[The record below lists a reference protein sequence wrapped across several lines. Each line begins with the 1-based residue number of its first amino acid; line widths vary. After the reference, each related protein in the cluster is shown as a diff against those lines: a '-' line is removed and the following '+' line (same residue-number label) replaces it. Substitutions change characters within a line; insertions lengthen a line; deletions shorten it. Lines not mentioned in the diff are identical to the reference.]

1 MNNPENQPEYI
12 REFTYCPRCHSNLI
26 PSISISG
33 APSEYWLEC
42 SNKGCNTYVNTY
54 VPQDH
59 QMSFHTDEHLLTGNF
74 GGYGS
79 GKTLT
84 SREEFYK
91 HLFLTPNGQTL
102 VGANVSSQYEQTIKR
117 DIENDLPKA
126 FIKSYSTLK
135 AYYDFQNSHRLLFR
149 PFDDVNKLR
158 SYNLTSFIIVE
169 ASECKPEVFT
179 QLKTRLRNTA
189 AGIQA
194 QDANGKPLFRYT
206 KNHQAIPVMKADWR
220 RGIVES
226 NPDSGWIRSDV
237 VMVASDIQKHG
248 EIHDDFKQLPDTLDP
263 QISAHISTSAVNE
276 YLPDNFIETNSKGK
290 SVWWVQKYLYGSFQ
304 YAAGLVYPNALN
316 YVVAVPDI
324 PRHWKR
330 LVAFDYG
337 LSDPSVFLF
346 AAVDEE
352 NSKVIIY
359 DEIVTND
366 KNIEQLAKLYFEGV
380 KDIPSGG
387 FVCPPIID
395 PKSGPKRDYEKKT
408 LSDHFLDYNI
418 AFKPGAINKDAR
430 VFRTNTYIELGY
442 LRISE
447 KCVNLINELRD
458 YKFKADRSDENILTN
473 KPKDGNDHAISAL
486 EWILMELPADPRN
499 LIYGVYNKKAEDIGK
514 TQEDLLEDEYANWI
528 FSDENN
534 IEERGYY

>member
-1 MNNPENQPEYI
+1 ML
-12 REFTYCPRCHSNLI
+12 RRKFDYCPRCRSKLVQTI
-26 PSISISG
+26 AISG
-33 APSEYWLEC
+33 APSEFWLEC
-42 SNKGCNTYVNTY
+42 SNPACNTYVNTF

-59 QMSFHTDEHLLTGNF
+59 QLAFHKDSHLLTGNF

-102 VGANVSSQYEQTIKR
+102 VGANVSSQFEQTIKR

-126 FIKSYSTLK
+126 FMKSYSQLK
-135 AYYDFQNSHRLLFR
+135 AYYDFQNGHRLLFR

-158 SYNLTSFIIVE
+158 SYNLTCFIIIE

-179 QLKTRLRNTA
+179 QLKTRLRNVA

-194 QDANGKPLFRYT
+194 VDKEGKPLYRFT
-206 KNHQAIPVMKADWR
+206 KNHQAIPIMKADWR
-220 RGIVES
+220 KGIIES
-226 NPDSGWIRSDV
+226 NPDSGWIRTDV
-237 VMVASDIQKHG
+237 VMPASDIQKHG
-248 EIHDDFKQLPDTLDP
+248 EVHDDFRQNPDDIDP
-263 QISAHISTSAVNE
+263 QISVHISTSHVNE
-276 YLPDNFIETNSKGK
+276 YLPPNFIETNSKGK

-316 YVVAVPDI
+316 YVVRHQEI
-324 PRHWKR
+324 PKHWKR

-337 LSDPSVFLF
+337 LSDNSVFLF

-352 NSKVIIY
+352 NQKVIIY

-366 KNIEQLAKLYFEGV
+366 KNVEELARLYLEGA
-380 KDIPSGG
+380 KDIPAGG
-387 FVCPPIID
+387 LYCAPIID

-408 LSDHFLDYNI
+408 LSDHFLDYGI

-447 KCVNLINELRD
+447 RCKSLIAELRD
-458 YKFKADRSDENILTN
+458 YKFKPDRSDETVLTD

-486 EWILMELPADPRN
+486 EWILMELPSDPRN
-499 LIYGVYNKKAEDIGK
+499 LIYGVYNKKAEDLTKSQEEKMQDEYGEWMFA
-514 TQEDLLEDEYANWI
+514 EDLGGGFY
-528 FSDENN
+528 
-534 IEERGYY
+534 

>member
-1 MNNPENQPEYI
+1 MRRVFEE
-12 REFTYCPRCHSNLI
+12 CPRCRSHLI

-42 SNKGCNTYVNTY
+42 SNRGCNTYVNTY

-59 QMSFHTDEHLLTGNF
+59 QLAFHSDQHLLTGNF

-102 VGANVSSQYEQTIKR
+102 IGANVSSQYEQTIKR
-117 DIENDLPKA
+117 DIEQDLPRA
-126 FIKSYSTLK
+126 FVAHSSTLK
-135 AYYDFQNSHRLLFR
+135 AYYDFQNGHRLLFR

-158 SYNLTSFIIVE
+158 SYNLTSFVIVE

-194 QDANGKPLFRYT
+194 TDPDTNEPIFRYT

-220 RGIVES
+220 RGIIES

-237 VMVASDIQKHG
+237 VLPASSINKHG
-248 EIHDDFKQLPDTLDP
+248 NVSDEFQQLPESIDQ
-263 QISAHISTSAVNE
+263 QISVHISTSEINE
-276 YLPDNFIETNSKGK
+276 YLPPNFIETNSKGK
-290 SVWWVQKYLYGSFQ
+290 SVWWIQKYLYGSFQ
-304 YAAGLVYPNALN
+304 YAAGLVYPNALVH
-316 YVVAVPDI
+316 VVEDPVI
-324 PRHWKR
+324 QRHWKR
-330 LVAFDYG
+330 VIAFDYG
-337 LSDPSVFLF
+337 LADPSVFLF
-346 AAVDEE
+346 AAIDEE

-359 DEIVTND
+359 DEIYTPD
-366 KNIEQLAKLYFEGV
+366 KNIEELARLYHEGV

-387 FVCPPIID
+387 LVCPPIID

-442 LRISE
+442 LKISK

-458 YKFKADRSDENILTN
+458 YKFQSDRSDENLLTN

-499 LIYGVYNKKAEDIGK
+499 LIYGVYNKKAEDLSK
-514 TQEDLLEDEYANWI
+514 TPEQVLDEEYANWM
-528 FSDENN
+528 FNDPEYQVETN
-534 IEERGYY
+534 RGYY